1 MNLKRTAARV
11 PIADSGQRQR
21 DGGVGFG
28 VGGRGNVWVEERWDA
43 NNRQGLWQDAKCSQ
57 RACRERKYCRHFVIR

>member
-43 NNRQGLWQDAKCSQ
+43 NNRQGALAGCKVFS
-57 RACRERKYCRHFVIR
+57 EGV